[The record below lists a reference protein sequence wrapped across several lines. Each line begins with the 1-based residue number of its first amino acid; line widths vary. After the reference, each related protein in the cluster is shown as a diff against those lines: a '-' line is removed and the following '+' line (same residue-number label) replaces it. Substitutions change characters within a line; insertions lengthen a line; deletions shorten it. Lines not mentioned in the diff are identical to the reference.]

1 MVAVEGIPNDLPTSL
16 RDLDRGA
23 TNWPKLK
30 IMCIGA
36 EIYWAPVFL
45 FLFGK
50 GRRVDETAP
59 MSGGIKSSGCVLVKK
74 CRTKKINSLA
84 GDQPPKNQSG
94 NRRSVRIT

>member
-1 MVAVEGIPNDLPTSL
+1 MVAIEGSLNDFPKSL
-16 RDLDRGA
+16 WDHDRGA
-23 TNWPKLK
+23 TNWHPLK
-30 IMCIGA
+30 IMCTGA
-36 EIYWAPVFL
+36 EIYWVPMFL
-45 FLFGK
+45 ILFGK
-50 GRRVDETAP
+50 GMRVDETAP